1 MKWLNQERIS
11 VYPRIFIALYII
23 LYLYII
29 SPGLH
34 GNNILDRSSIP
45 IGADFSNFYS
55 AATLALSQSP
65 AATYDFTKMRAAQ
78 VKTIG
83 ANPESIGG
91 MLWVYPPIF
100 LLLLLPFSFLPY
112 FASLAI
118 WLITTILG
126 YLKVLLRIAPSRQT
140 IWLAVAFP
148 GTFENFIHGQNGFL
162 SAGILGGGL
171 LLLESHAFI
180 GGIIL
185 GFLSYK
191 PQLAVLILVALMAGR
206 RWKALAGASLSFL
219 GLVLASILIMGTGV
233 WVAFWQSI
241 TVASKLYESGALP
254 VFKDGSVF
262 YAALL
267 AGASFEVAR
276 TLQAIMMISVVIVV
290 FIVWFRDISL
300 PIRNSVLV
308 LSILLFTPHVYPYD
322 FVLLALP
329 IAWLGWQGYTKGW
342 MPLEKLFLVIA
353 WLLPFLIPLIGKTRF
368 QIAPLIILIL
378 LILVLKRSKME
389 KIAENYS

>member
-34 GNNILDRSSIP
+34 GNNILDRNSIP
-45 IGADFSNFYS
+45 IGADFSDFYS
-55 AATLALSQSP
+55 AATLALSQNP

-91 MLWVYPPIF
+91 MVWVYPPIF

-140 IWLAVAFP
+140 IWLAMAFT

-185 GFLSYK
+185 GFLSFK
-191 PQLAVLILVALMAGR
+191 PQLAVLIPVALIAGR

-241 TVASKLYESGALP
+241 PVASKLFESG
-254 VFKDGSVF
+254 VFPIFKNGSVF

-353 WLLPFLIPLIGKTRF
+353 WLLPFLIPLIGKTRL
-368 QIAPLIILIL
+368 QITPLIILIL
-378 LILVLKRSKME
+378 LILALKRCKME

>member
-34 GNNILDRSSIP
+34 GNNILDRNSIP